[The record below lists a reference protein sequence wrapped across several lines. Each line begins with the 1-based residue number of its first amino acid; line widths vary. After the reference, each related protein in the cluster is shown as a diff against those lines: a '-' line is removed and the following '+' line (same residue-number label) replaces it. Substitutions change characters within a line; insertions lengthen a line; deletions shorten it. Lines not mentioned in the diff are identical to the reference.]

1 MDDRAR
7 LEQYLQY
14 PQIQG
19 LEAAIRAGEGTL
31 GPNGYRT
38 MFGGGLFSDF
48 SRHPDRVISS
58 GRYSSAAAGAGQFM
72 PKTWEGVSNA
82 LGLTDFSPS
91 SQRLGIAYLADQRL
105 KPIGG
110 LEVVIKEGFTPRV
123 SNLLAPEWASLPT
136 LEGKS
141 YYGQPVKK
149 FDELRRVYDSIAA
162 SPSRGQGVDSMPAAS
177 SPATPTASSNDPAA
191 NILAGFANAQLNLA
205 DQATKQQQ
213 ALQERRQMA
222 QLLKSVV
229 TAGRG
234 GGNALTGF
242 LQGVTDPRMAGES
255 LGLGSSGLAAVASAA
270 MQAPANAIRAL
281 MRAAQPSPPPTDTTA
296 QAATSSGS
304 GDVGPGAAN
313 GIRSTGGS
321 MGPVYFTSGIGPTST
336 GPHLDIKPLNR
347 QRFDPKLLDDYIRV
361 NGKPLT
367 SFPVTNTWDDH
378 ERRGSYGVDFGTPD
392 GAAVTLI
399 NDAQVLSAT
408 PTEHGDKLVIRTPRG
423 DFSFLHGRARRAG

>member
-110 LEVVIKEGFTPRV
+110 LEAVIKEGFTPRV

-136 LEGKS
+136 FEGKS

-229 TAGRG
+229 TAGGG

-255 LGLGSSGLAAVASAA
+255 LGLGSSALAAVASA
-270 MQAPANAIRAL
+270 MVAPKKALEAL
-281 MRAAQPSPPPTDTTA
+281 MTAARPRPLPTASPAPEAVTA
-296 QAATSSGS
+296 SR
-304 GDVGPGAAN
+304 GDIGLDAAN
-313 GIRSTGGS
+313 GVRRTGGTA
-321 MGPVYFTSGIGPTST
+321 GPVYITSGIGPTST

-347 QRFDPKLLDDYIRV
+347 QPFDPKVLDDYIRV
-361 NGKPLT
+361 DNKPL
-367 SFPVTNTWDDH
+367 SAFPITDTWDGH
-378 ERRGSYGVDFGTPD
+378 VRRGSYGVDFGTPD
-392 GAAVTLI
+392 GAKVALI
-399 NDAQVLSAT
+399 NGAHVLSAD
-408 PTEHGDKLVIRTPRG
+408 PTEHGDKLVIRTGRG
-423 DFSFLHGRARRAG
+423 DFSFLHGRAVRAG